1 MAELTKRQEKFL
13 DSLLLTG
20 NVTQASRLAGISRNT
35 GYTYLRKEAFKRV
48 YRIRRAEQLKETTT
62 LLQHASIKAVKI
74 LEDIMLD
81 ETVSPYARQQ
91 SAQTILSMA
100 YKAVETV
107 EVLDMVEELET
118 KIGGGQ

>member
-1 MAELTKRQEKFL
+1 MAELTKRQENFL
-13 DSLLLTG
+13 EHLLLTG

-35 GYTYLRKEAFKRV
+35 GYTYLKKEVFRRV
-48 YRIRRAEQLKETTT
+48 YRVRRAEQLKETTT

-91 SAQTILSMA
+91 AAQSILNTV
-100 YKAVETV
+100 YKAVDTV
-107 EVLDMVEELET
+107 EVLEMVEDLET
-118 KIGGGQ
+118 KIEGGQ